1 MFKYEDFLLSGKLSE
16 QKLADNFSKFLQTS
30 KEEDIKGVDLSLT
43 FTFDVKKAKKI
54 RREDFAPSYNKTWI
68 EYKNVRGN
76 LGSICRENLDYFI
89 IESIDSWVV
98 KRRIDAF
105 NLFKQMSKAS
115 ESEFKQLKMLTDD
128 LSVELYQPY
137 QRIGRKDVLMLVEL
151 NHELWPTI
159 LKISK
164 SNLSL

>member
-1 MFKYEDFLLSGKLSE
+1 MRRD
-16 QKLADNFSKFLQTS
+16 TS
-30 KEEDIKGVDLSLT
+30 LVPRD
-43 FTFDVKKAKKI
+43 
-54 RREDFAPSYNKTWI
+54 
-68 EYKNVRGN
+68 
-76 LGSICRENLDYFI
+76 
-89 IESIDSWVV
+89 
-98 KRRIDAF
+98 DAF

-128 LSVELYQPY
+128 VSVELYQPY